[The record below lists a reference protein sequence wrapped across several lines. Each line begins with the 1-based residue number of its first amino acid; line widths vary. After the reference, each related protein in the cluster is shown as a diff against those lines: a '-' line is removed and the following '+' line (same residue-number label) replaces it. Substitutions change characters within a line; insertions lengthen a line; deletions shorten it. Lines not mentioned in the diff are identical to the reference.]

1 MTKLSNPNLLDIGVS
16 EEMKGF
22 INYNQTQMKK
32 RIERI
37 YENFLYK
44 KKRPQIWTI
53 WKMWTLSKLSFY
65 FRNVTN

>member
-44 KKRPQIWTI
+44 KKDHKFEQFEKCEHCP
-53 WKMWTLSKLSFY
+53 
-65 FRNVTN
+65 N